1 MSYATNCVGCLL
13 PTQRFTAVAGLEP
26 ARLLATGSK
35 PVMSSQFH
43 HTASLLP
50 QSDSNAPR
58 YLVAACPPLHHTA
71 NLLPL
76 FLWPA
81 RVVCNRHPPLTLL
94 LVTPSAIPFMTHV
107 HDWSTLSCTVAV
119 GRFERPSARLP
130 FWRAPVH
137 QQQSVLRPVLF
148 CPTTLTSTSLPSV
161 KNEGHIGIRTR
172 ISGLQIHRTT
182 VVLCTQWV
190 IRPKFV
196 APDSFKRPRRHASHM
211 VFRLSDCEKFI
222 TPSVF
227 HFQSLFLIANLV
239 EQASTD
245 SFNFTSKNGFGAV
258 P

>member
-1 MSYATNCVGCLL
+1 MISRRSHAQLL
-13 PTQRFTAVAGLEP
+13 WGV
-26 ARLLATGSK
+26 
-35 PVMSSQFH
+35 
-43 HTASLLP
+43 
-50 QSDSNAPR
+50 SNATPLNYQFSVHR
-58 YLVAACPPLHHTA
+58 YTNSNPFFD
-71 NLLPL
+71 L
-76 FLWPA
+76 F
-81 RVVCNRHPPLTLL
+81 
-94 LVTPSAIPFMTHV
+94 F
-107 HDWSTLSCTVAV
+107 
-119 GRFERPSARLP
+119 
-130 FWRAPVH
+130 
-137 QQQSVLRPVLF
+137 F

-196 APDSFKRPRRHASHM
+196 APNSFKRPRRHASRM
-211 VFRLSDCEKFI
+211 VFRLSGCEKFI

-245 SFNFTSKNGFGAV
+245 SFNFTSKMGFGAV